1 MKRLIMTI
9 GAAAGVFAVSGQG
22 LTYPEARKDNV
33 VDDYFGTKV
42 ADPYRWLEDD
52 RSAETLEWVEAQR
65 KVTDDYLSKLPYR
78 AEISAGLKALANFE
92 KPGIPFKKNG
102 KYYYFH
108 NTGLQNQS
116 VLYRTDRLGDPG
128 EVMLDPNALSSDG
141 TVALKSVAFSKDGK
155 YMAYGV
161 SRSGSDW
168 EEIYVMDVA
177 TRQLLDDHI
186 EWVKFSGAQWK
197 GDGFYYSTY
206 DQPKSGSAYSGKNEY
221 HKIYYHKI
229 GTKQSED
236 RLIYVNEKEPLRF
249 YAAATA
255 EKENV
260 FYLEESGVGSGN
272 ALYVRPLDDDKA
284 AYKCVNDDHSV
295 ACLPVDIVDG
305 KLYLLTN
312 ADAPKGRLVAAPLDN
327 PSKANWKDVLPEAA
341 DVLSN
346 VSIIDGKLVA
356 VYDKDASNHAYVYT
370 LEGKLLQEIAL
381 PAVGTVAVSG
391 EKDEKEMF
399 YSFTSFAY
407 PTTIYKYDI
416 DKNRSE
422 VFSQPSVPFRS
433 EDYVT
438 EQIFFESKDGTKVPM
453 TLTYKKGL
461 KRDGKNPTL
470 IYGYGGFNVTL
481 YPTYS
486 PYRMFLIENGFIYAQ
501 VNMRGG
507 NEYGEEWHMA
517 GTQMN
522 KQNVFDDFISAAEY
536 LVKNKYTNPD
546 MLACQGGSNGGL
558 LIGAC
563 VNQRPDLYRVAI
575 PQVGVMDMLRYHK
588 FTIGWNWAPD
598 YGTSA
603 DSEAMFKYL
612 YAYSPVHNIKNDGTR
627 YPAILVTTADHDDR
641 VVPAHSFKYAATL
654 QAASTGDNPKII
666 RIDSKAGHGGG
677 KPIAKVI
684 EEYTDIYSFIY
695 YNLGLKP
702 MCVK

>member
-1 MKRLIMTI
+1 M
-9 GAAAGVFAVSGQG
+9 S
-22 LTYPEARKDNV
+22 
-33 VDDYFGTKV
+33 
-42 ADPYRWLEDD
+42 
-52 RSAETLEWVEAQR
+52 
-65 KVTDDYLSKLPYR
+65 LSR
-78 AEISAGLKALANFE
+78 RN
-92 KPGIPFKKNG
+92 
-102 KYYYFH
+102 
-108 NTGLQNQS
+108 
-116 VLYRTDRLGDPG
+116 
-128 EVMLDPNALSSDG
+128 
-141 TVALKSVAFSKDGK
+141 
-155 YMAYGV
+155 
-161 SRSGSDW
+161 
-168 EEIYVMDVA
+168 
-177 TRQLLDDHI
+177 
-186 EWVKFSGAQWK
+186 
-197 GDGFYYSTY
+197 STY